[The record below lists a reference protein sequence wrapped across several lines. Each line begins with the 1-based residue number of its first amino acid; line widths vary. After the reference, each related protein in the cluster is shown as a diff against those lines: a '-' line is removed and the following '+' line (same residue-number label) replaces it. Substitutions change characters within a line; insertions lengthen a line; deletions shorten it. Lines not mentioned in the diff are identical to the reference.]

1 MTRQKLTVHD
11 RVLLALAR
19 AARNTQIPVPYED
32 IVLESWKCFPERFS
46 LRKHPEFP
54 DSNDQNKSLYGPLK
68 KDGYV
73 VSLGD
78 MVFRLTDAGIDRA
91 ATLEGLLNGRQAS
104 SSGARLSRDHERALR
119 TAKASE
125 AYVKWIDG
133 RADEIV
139 DFDARAFF
147 GITVT
152 TRDENRRIRVQRM
165 CDAIS
170 VFGAARLPAAERLQ
184 SLATFLIEQFPTV
197 VGSDTNS
204 GR

>member
-1 MTRQKLTVHD
+1 MAKRKLTVHD

-19 AARNTQIPVPYED
+19 AAGNTQGPVPYED
-32 IVLESWKCFPERFS
+32 IVIESWKCFPERFS

-73 VSLGD
+73 VALGD
-78 MVFRLTDAGIDRA
+78 MVFRLTDAGIGRA
-91 ATLEGLLNGRQAS
+91 QALEGMLNGERTAS
-104 SSGARLSRDHERALR
+104 SSRRLSRDQERLLR

-125 AYVKWIDG
+125 AYVKWVDG
-133 RADEIV
+133 CADEIV

-152 TRDENRRIRVQRM
+152 TSDENRRIRVKAM
-165 CDAIS
+165 CDAITAA
-170 VFGAARLPAAERLQ
+170 VAARLSVADQLQGLAE
-184 SLATFLIEQFPTV
+184 FLVAQFPTAT
-197 VGSDTNS
+197 GSDTTVK
-204 GR
+204 R